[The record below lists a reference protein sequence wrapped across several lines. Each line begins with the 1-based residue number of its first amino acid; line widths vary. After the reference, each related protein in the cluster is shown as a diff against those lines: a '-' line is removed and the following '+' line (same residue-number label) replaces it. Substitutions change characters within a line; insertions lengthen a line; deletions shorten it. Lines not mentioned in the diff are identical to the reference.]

1 MTVAMSNDPA
11 PTHFPS
17 EGPDFRRRRIPIKSP
32 AGGGI
37 MAAIEMGPED
47 RAVDL
52 VFCHANG
59 FNALTYRT
67 LLGPVADAGYR
78 ILAIDMRGHGQSELE
93 ADPGDGRG
101 SWANFGLDMVGL
113 LETLAT
119 PPRVVAGH
127 SMGGTSG
134 LVAAGL
140 RPELL
145 GRLVLLDPVVMR
157 EDVARTLGETAASSP
172 LAIGALRRR
181 NQFDSRQAAY
191 DAYLGRGAFKTWPPE
206 MLADYL
212 TDGLVPDGEGG
223 FRLACA
229 PAWESANFSAREHR
243 PWPGFFDS
251 TCPIRIL
258 KAEIGSTCSVDDR
271 LDELEATGRITVETV
286 PGTTHFLPMEVRD
299 RVRSV
304 LLEALKS

>member
-1 MTVAMSNDPA
+1 MSTDPA
-11 PTHFPS
+11 PP
-17 EGPDFRRRRIPIKSP
+17 GPAFRRRRIPINSP
-32 AGGGI
+32 AGDGVMTG
-37 MAAIEMGPED
+37 IEMGPEG
-47 RAVDL
+47 RPIDL

-67 LLGPVADAGYR
+67 LLSPVAEAGHR
-78 ILAIDMRGHGQSELE
+78 VLAIDMRGHGRCELE
-93 ADPGDGRG
+93 ADPGDGHG
-101 SWANFGLDMVGL
+101 SWANFGSDLIGL
-113 LETLAT
+113 LETLEV
-119 PPRVVAGH
+119 PPAVVAGH

-140 RPELL
+140 RPDLL

-157 EDVARTLGETAASSP
+157 EDVARTLGETAGSSP

-181 NQFDSRQAAY
+181 NQFDSREAAY
-191 DAYLGRGAFKTWPPE
+191 DAYLGRGAFRTWPAA

-212 TDGLVPDGEGG
+212 ADGLVPNEAGG

-229 PAWESANFSAREHR
+229 PAWEAANFSAREHR

-258 KAEIGSTCSVDDR
+258 KAEIASTCQVDDR
-271 LDELEATGRITVETV
+271 MDELTATGRITVETI
-286 PGTTHFLPMEVRD
+286 PGTSHFLPMEVPD
-299 RVRSV
+299 LVRAA
-304 LLEALKS
+304 LLEALA

>member
-1 MTVAMSNDPA
+1 MSNDPA
-11 PTHFPS
+11 PTRFPA
-17 EGPDFRRRRIPIKSP
+17 EDPAFRRRRIPIKSP
-32 AGGGI
+32 AGDGV
-37 MAAIEMGPED
+37 MAAVEMGPEG
-47 RAVDL
+47 RPVDL

-67 LLGPVADAGYR
+67 LLNPVADAGYR
-78 ILAIDMRGHGQSELE
+78 VLAIDMRGHGLSELE
-93 ADPGDGRG
+93 ADPGDGHG
-101 SWANFGLDMVGL
+101 SWANFGSDLIGL
-113 LETLAT
+113 LETLET
-119 PPRVVAGH
+119 PPKVVAGH

-140 RPELL
+140 RPDLL

-157 EDVARTLGETAASSP
+157 EDVAATLGARPGSSP

-191 DAYLGRGAFKTWPPE
+191 DAYLGRGAFKTWPAA

-212 TDGLVPDGEGG
+212 TDGLVPNEAGG

-243 PWPGFFDS
+243 PWPGFFNS

-258 KAEIGSTCSVDDR
+258 KAEIASTCSVDDR
-271 LDELEATGRITVETV
+271 MDELAATGRITVETI
-286 PGTTHFLPMEVRD
+286 PGTSHFLPMEVPD
-299 RVRSV
+299 LVRAA
-304 LLEALKS
+304 LLEALG